1 MARRGRQAAETTTAQ
16 VAGGRAELLPDADR
30 AEAWE
35 LLLDGAP
42 QSHVDLAEPTRLGF
56 EYQRRLG
63 HVIDVLAPPRAPLRV
78 VHLGGGALTLAR
90 YVAVTRPRSGQQV
103 AEPDAALTEFVR
115 RHLPLPA
122 GARVKVRALD
132 AREALDRLPEH
143 SADLVIADI
152 FAHARTPAHCAS
164 AEFLD
169 AVRRVLAPGGT
180 YAANI
185 TDGGP
190 LTHLRGQS
198 ATALS
203 RFGTAALSIA
213 PAVLRGRRYGNGILL
228 AADGP
233 LPLDALRQRLAR
245 EPQPTR
251 LLTDTALTDFT
262 AGAAVVTDAT
272 AQPSP
277 APPEGLFD

>member
-1 MARRGRQAAETTTAQ
+1 MARRARQAETTSAT
-16 VAGGRAELLPDADR
+16 VAGGRAELLPDLDR
-30 AEAWE
+30 ADAWE

-42 QSHVDLAEPTRLGF
+42 QSHVDLTEPTRLAF

-63 HVIDVLAPPRAPLRV
+63 HVIDVAAPDRAPLRA

-90 YVAVTRPRSGQQV
+90 YTAVTRPRSSQQV

-122 GARVKVRALD
+122 GARIKVRALD
-132 AREALDRLPEH
+132 AREALDRMPED
-143 SADLVIADI
+143 SAELVIADI
-152 FAHARTPAHCAS
+152 FHHARTPAHCAS
-164 AEFLD
+164 TEFLD
-169 AVRRVLAPGGT
+169 AVRRVLAPGGL

-190 LTHLRGQS
+190 LTHLRGQA
-198 ATALS
+198 ATALD
-203 RFGTAALSIA
+203 RFPAAALSIA
-213 PAVLRGRRYGNGILL
+213 PAVARGRRYGNGILL
-228 AADGP
+228 ASDGP
-233 LPLDALRQRLAR
+233 LPLDALRARLGR

-251 LLTDTALTDFT
+251 LLTGAELRDFT
-262 AGAAVVTDAT
+262 AGARVVTDAT

-277 APPEGLFD
+277 APPAELFG